1 MLTDLVIPDLSGY
14 DVIKAL
20 NELAETPKI
29 GIITGWGE
37 ELKPMSDDNYKVD
50 FIINK
55 PFSFEELTKHINDV
69 INPG

>member
-1 MLTDLVIPDLSGY
+1 MH

-20 NELAETPKI
+20 NGLEETPII

-37 ELKPMSDDNYKVD
+37 EPKPMSDDNFKVD

-55 PFSFEELTKHINDV
+55 PFNFEELAKHINDV